1 MKVILI
7 ILRLQKNPLI
17 TLDKLRTLIIFL
29 LLLLSC
35 DFNYESNDNIVA
47 RAGEKTMTNEELI
60 EKLPKI
66 INSEDSLIISN
77 KIINNWA
84 LNQLL
89 IKNAEIN
96 LSSEE
101 VEKIEK
107 ISREYYNDLLIST
120 YKNKVASYN
129 SDTLVLDDEISE
141 YYNSNFDNFI
151 LYEDIIKGRYV
162 RLNKNNFNL
171 NEIKRRFKR
180 FNEQDLTFFDSISL
194 QLLNYSL
201 NDTTWVN
208 KDLFF
213 NKIPVLKDE
222 EIDRIVKKTLYVV
235 KEDSLDV
242 YLIKINDFIV
252 INDKAPLD
260 YIYNRIEELIKNKKR
275 VDFIKK
281 FETET
286 IENAKLENNFEI
298 IK

>member
-1 MKVILI
+1 MKAILI
-7 ILRLQKNPLI
+7 ILQSQKNPLI

-47 RAGEKTMTNEELI
+47 RAGEKTLTNEELI

-77 KIINNWA
+77 KIINDWA

-101 VEKIEK
+101 VEKIKK
-107 ISREYYNDLLIST
+107 ISSEYYNDLLIST
-120 YKNKVASYN
+120 YKNKIASYN

-141 YYNSNFDNFI
+141 YYNSNFDNFL

-171 NEIKRRFKR
+171 NEIKRRFRR

-201 NDTTWVN
+201 NDSTWVN

-222 EIDRIVKKTLYVV
+222 EIERIVKKTLYVV

-242 YLIKINDFIV
+242 YLIKINDFIG

-260 YIYNRIEELIKNKKR
+260 YIYYRIEELIKNKKK

>member
-1 MKVILI
+1 MKAILI
-7 ILRLQKNPLI
+7 ILQSQKNPLI
-17 TLDKLRTLIIFL
+17 TLDKLRTLLIFL
-29 LLLLSC
+29 LLLFSC

-47 RAGEKTMTNEELI
+47 RAGEKTLTNEELI

-77 KIINNWA
+77 KIINDWA

-96 LSSEE
+96 LSSKE

-141 YYNSNFDNFI
+141 YYNSNFDNFL

-171 NEIKRRFKR
+171 NEIKRRFRR

-213 NKIPVLKDE
+213 NKIPVLNDE
-222 EIDRIVKKTLYVV
+222 EIERIVKKTLYVV

-242 YLIKINDFIV
+242 YLIKINDFIG
-252 INDKAPLD
+252 INGKAPLD
-260 YIYNRIEELIKNKKR
+260 YIYYRIEELIKNKKK

>member
-1 MKVILI
+1 MRVILI
-7 ILRLQKNPLI
+7 ILRLQKNLLI
-17 TLDKLRTLIIFL
+17 TLDKLRKLFIFL
-29 LLLLSC
+29 LLILSC
-35 DFNYESNDNIVA
+35 DFNTESNDNIVA
-47 RAGEKTMTNEELI
+47 IVGDKTLSKEDLI
-60 EKLPKI
+60 NKLPKI
-66 INSEDSLIISN
+66 VNSEDSIIISN

-89 IKNAEIN
+89 IDNAEIN

-107 ISREYYNDLLIST
+107 ISSDYYNDLLIST

-129 SDTLVLDDEISE
+129 SDTLVLDDEISK
-141 YYNSNFDNFI
+141 YYDSNFENFL

-171 NEIKRRFKR
+171 NEIKRRFRR

-213 NKIPVLKDE
+213 NKIPVIKDE
-222 EIDRIVKKTLYVV
+222 EIERIVKKTLYVV

-242 YLIKINDFIV
+242 YLIKINDFID

-286 IENAKLENNFEI
+286 IENAKIENNFEI

>member
-1 MKVILI
+1 MKAILI
-7 ILRLQKNPLI
+7 ILQSQKNPLI
-17 TLDKLRTLIIFL
+17 TLDKLRTLLIFL

-47 RAGEKTMTNEELI
+47 RAGEKTLTNEELI

-77 KIINNWA
+77 KIINDWA

-107 ISREYYNDLLIST
+107 ISSEYYNDLLIST
-120 YKNKVASYN
+120 YKNKIASYN

-141 YYNSNFDNFI
+141 YYNSNFDNFL

-171 NEIKRRFKR
+171 NEIKRRFRR

-222 EIDRIVKKTLYVV
+222 EIERIVKKTLYVV

-242 YLIKINDFIV
+242 YLIKINDFIG
-252 INDKAPLD
+252 INGKAPLD
-260 YIYNRIEELIKNKKR
+260 YIYYRIEELIKNKKK

>member
-129 SDTLVLDDEISE
+129 SETLVL
-141 YYNSNFDNFI
+141 
-151 LYEDIIKGRYV
+151 
-162 RLNKNNFNL
+162 
-171 NEIKRRFKR
+171 
-180 FNEQDLTFFDSISL
+180 
-194 QLLNYSL
+194 
-201 NDTTWVN
+201 
-208 KDLFF
+208 
-213 NKIPVLKDE
+213 P
-222 EIDRIVKKTLYVV
+222 
-235 KEDSLDV
+235 V
-242 YLIKINDFIV
+242 YLM
-252 INDKAPLD
+252 
-260 YIYNRIEELIKNKKR
+260 
-275 VDFIKK
+275 
-281 FETET
+281 
-286 IENAKLENNFEI
+286 
-298 IK
+298 

>member
-17 TLDKLRTLIIFL
+17 TLGKLRTLIIFL

-47 RAGEKTMTNEELI
+47 RVGEKTMTNEELI

>member
-1 MKVILI
+1 MRVILI
-7 ILRLQKNPLI
+7 ILRLQKNLLI
-17 TLDKLRTLIIFL
+17 TLDKLRKLFIL
-29 LLLLSC
+29 LLLILSC
-35 DFNYESNDNIVA
+35 DFNTELNDNIVA
-47 RAGEKTMTNEELI
+47 RVGDKTLSKEDLI
-60 EKLPKI
+60 NKLPKI
-66 INSEDSLIISN
+66 VNSEDSIIISN

-89 IKNAEIN
+89 IENAEIN
-96 LSSEE
+96 LSNEE

-107 ISREYYNDLLIST
+107 ISNDYYNDLLIST
-120 YKNKVASYN
+120 YKNKLASYN

-141 YYNSNFDNFI
+141 YYDSNFENFL

-171 NEIKRRFKR
+171 NEIKRRFRR

-222 EIDRIVKKTLYVV
+222 EIERIVKKTLYVV

-242 YLIKINDFIV
+242 YLIKINDFID

-260 YIYNRIEELIKNKKR
+260 YIYNRIEELIKNKKK

-286 IENAKLENNFEI
+286 IENAKIENNFEI

>member
-1 MKVILI
+1 
-7 ILRLQKNPLI
+7 LR
-17 TLDKLRTLIIFL
+17 KLFIL
-29 LLLLSC
+29 LLLILSC
-35 DFNYESNDNIVA
+35 DFNTELNDNIVA
-47 RAGEKTMTNEELI
+47 RVGDKTLSKEDLI
-60 EKLPKI
+60 NKLPKI
-66 INSEDSLIISN
+66 VNSEDSIIISN

-89 IKNAEIN
+89 IDNAEIN
-96 LSSEE
+96 LSNEE

-107 ISREYYNDLLIST
+107 ISNDYYNDLLIST
-120 YKNKVASYN
+120 YKNKLASYN

-141 YYNSNFDNFI
+141 YYDSNFENFL

-171 NEIKRRFKR
+171 NEIKRRFRR

-201 NDTTWVN
+201 NDTIWVN

-222 EIDRIVKKTLYVV
+222 EIERIVKKTLYVV

-242 YLIKINDFIV
+242 YLIKINDFID

-286 IENAKLENNFEI
+286 IENAKIENNFEI

>member
-1 MKVILI
+1 MKAILI
-7 ILRLQKNPLI
+7 ILQSQKNPLI
-17 TLDKLRTLIIFL
+17 TLDKLRTLLIFL
-29 LLLLSC
+29 LLLFSC

-47 RAGEKTMTNEELI
+47 RAGEKTLTNEELI

-77 KIINNWA
+77 KIINDWA

-141 YYNSNFDNFI
+141 YYNSNFDNFL

-171 NEIKRRFKR
+171 NEIKRRFRR

-201 NDTTWVN
+201 NDSTWVN

-222 EIDRIVKKTLYVV
+222 EIERIVKKTLYVV

-242 YLIKINDFIV
+242 YLIKINDFIG

-260 YIYNRIEELIKNKKR
+260 YIYYRIEELIKNKKK

>member
-1 MKVILI
+1 
-7 ILRLQKNPLI
+7 
-17 TLDKLRTLIIFL
+17 
-29 LLLLSC
+29 LSC

-129 SDTLVLDDEISE
+129 SDTLVLNDEISE

>member
-1 MKVILI
+1 MRVILI
-7 ILRLQKNPLI
+7 ILRLQKNLLI
-17 TLDKLRTLIIFL
+17 TLDKLRKLFIFL
-29 LLLLSC
+29 LLILSC
-35 DFNYESNDNIVA
+35 DFNTESNDNIVA
-47 RAGEKTMTNEELI
+47 IVGDKTLSKEDLI
-60 EKLPKI
+60 NKLPKI
-66 INSEDSLIISN
+66 VNSEDSIIISN

-89 IKNAEIN
+89 IDNAEIN

-107 ISREYYNDLLIST
+107 ISSDYYNDLLIST

-141 YYNSNFDNFI
+141 YYDSNFENFL

-171 NEIKRRFKR
+171 NEIKRRFRR

-222 EIDRIVKKTLYVV
+222 EIERIVKKTLYVV

-242 YLIKINDFIV
+242 YLIKINDFID

-260 YIYNRIEELIKNKKR
+260 YIYNRIEELIKNKKK

-286 IENAKLENNFEI
+286 IENAKIENNFEI

>member
-1 MKVILI
+1 MKAILI
-7 ILRLQKNPLI
+7 ILQSQKNPLI
-17 TLDKLRTLIIFL
+17 TLDKLRTLLIFL
-29 LLLLSC
+29 LLLFSC

-47 RAGEKTMTNEELI
+47 RAGEKTLTNEELI

-77 KIINNWA
+77 KIINDWA

-107 ISREYYNDLLIST
+107 ISSEYYNDLLIST
-120 YKNKVASYN
+120 YKNKIASYN

-141 YYNSNFDNFI
+141 YYNSNFDNFL

-171 NEIKRRFKR
+171 NEIKRRFRR

-201 NDTTWVN
+201 NDSTWVN

-222 EIDRIVKKTLYVV
+222 EIERIVKKTLYVV

-242 YLIKINDFIV
+242 YLIKINDFIG
-252 INDKAPLD
+252 INGKAPLD
-260 YIYNRIEELIKNKKR
+260 YIYYRIEELIKNKKK

>member
-1 MKVILI
+1 MKVIHTT
-7 ILRLQKNPLI
+7 LRLQKNLLI
-17 TLDKLRTLIIFL
+17 TLDKLRKLLFFLI
-29 LLLLSC
+29 LLLSC
-35 DFNYESNDNIVA
+35 NFNTESNDNIVA
-47 RAGEKTMTNEELI
+47 RAGEKTLTKEELI
-60 EKLPKI
+60 DKLPKI
-66 INSEDSLIISN
+66 INLEDSIIISN

-89 IKNAEIN
+89 IENAEIN

-101 VEKIEK
+101 IEKIEK
-107 ISREYYNDLLIST
+107 ISSEYYNDLLIST

-129 SDTLVLDDEISE
+129 SDTLVLDNEISE
-141 YYNSNFDNFI
+141 YYNSNFDNFL

-171 NEIKRRFKR
+171 NEIKRRFRR

-213 NKIPVLKDE
+213 NKIPVLKDD
-222 EIDRIVKKTLYVV
+222 EIERIVKKTLYVV

-242 YLIKINDFIV
+242 YLIKINDFIG
-252 INDKAPLD
+252 INYKAPLD
-260 YIYNRIEELIKNKKR
+260 YIYNRIEELVKNKKK

>member
-1 MKVILI
+1 MKVIHTT
-7 ILRLQKNPLI
+7 LRLQKNLLI
-17 TLDKLRTLIIFL
+17 TLDKLRKLLFFLI
-29 LLLLSC
+29 LLLSC
-35 DFNYESNDNIVA
+35 NFNTESNDNIVA
-47 RAGEKTMTNEELI
+47 RAGEKTLTKEELI
-60 EKLPKI
+60 DKLPKI
-66 INSEDSLIISN
+66 INLEDSIIISN

-89 IKNAEIN
+89 IENAEIN

-101 VEKIEK
+101 IEKIEK
-107 ISREYYNDLLIST
+107 ISSEYYNDLLIST

-129 SDTLVLDDEISE
+129 SDTLVLDNEISE
-141 YYNSNFDNFI
+141 YYNSNFDNFL
-151 LYEDIIKGRYV
+151 LYENIIKGRYV

-171 NEIKRRFKR
+171 NEIKRRFRR

-213 NKIPVLKDE
+213 NKIPVLKDD
-222 EIDRIVKKTLYVV
+222 EIERIVKKTLYVV

-242 YLIKINDFIV
+242 YLIKINDFIG

-260 YIYNRIEELIKNKKR
+260 YIYYRIEELVKNKKK

>member
-129 SDTLVLDDEISE
+129 SDTLVLNDEISE

-242 YLIKINDFIV
+242 YLIKINDFII

>member
-1 MKVILI
+1 MKVIHTT
-7 ILRLQKNPLI
+7 LRLQKNLLI
-17 TLDKLRTLIIFL
+17 TLDKLRKLLFFLI
-29 LLLLSC
+29 LLLSC
-35 DFNYESNDNIVA
+35 NFNTESNDNIVA
-47 RAGEKTMTNEELI
+47 RAGEKTLTKEELI
-60 EKLPKI
+60 DKLPKI
-66 INSEDSLIISN
+66 INLEDSIIISN

-89 IKNAEIN
+89 IENAEIN

-101 VEKIEK
+101 IEKIEK
-107 ISREYYNDLLIST
+107 ISSEYYNDLLIST

-129 SDTLVLDDEISE
+129 SDTLVLDNEISE
-141 YYNSNFDNFI
+141 YYNSNFDNFL

-171 NEIKRRFKR
+171 NEIKRRFRR

-213 NKIPVLKDE
+213 NKIPVLKDD
-222 EIDRIVKKTLYVV
+222 EIERIVKKTLYVV

-242 YLIKINDFIV
+242 YLIKINDFIG

-260 YIYNRIEELIKNKKR
+260 YIYNRIEELIKNKKK

-281 FETET
+281 FEIET

>member
-1 MKVILI
+1 MRVILI
-7 ILRLQKNPLI
+7 TLRLQKNLLI
-17 TLDKLRTLIIFL
+17 TLDKLRKLFIL
-29 LLLLSC
+29 LLLILSC
-35 DFNYESNDNIVA
+35 DFNTELNDNIVA
-47 RAGEKTMTNEELI
+47 RVGDKTLSKEDLI
-60 EKLPKI
+60 NKLPKI
-66 INSEDSLIISN
+66 VNSEDSIIISN

-89 IKNAEIN
+89 IENAEIN
-96 LSSEE
+96 LSNEE

-107 ISREYYNDLLIST
+107 ISNDYYNDLLIST

-141 YYNSNFDNFI
+141 YYDSNFENFL

-171 NEIKRRFKR
+171 NEIKRRFRR

-201 NDTTWVN
+201 NDTIWVN

-222 EIDRIVKKTLYVV
+222 EIERIVKKTLYVV

-242 YLIKINDFIV
+242 YLIKINDFID

-286 IENAKLENNFEI
+286 IENAKIENNFEI

>member
-1 MKVILI
+1 MKAILI
-7 ILRLQKNPLI
+7 ILQSQKNPLI
-17 TLDKLRTLIIFL
+17 TLDKLRTLLIFL

-47 RAGEKTMTNEELI
+47 RAGEKTLTNEELI

-77 KIINNWA
+77 KIINDWA

-141 YYNSNFDNFI
+141 YYNSNFDNFL

-171 NEIKRRFKR
+171 NEIKRRFRR

-222 EIDRIVKKTLYVV
+222 EIERIVKKTLYVV

-242 YLIKINDFIV
+242 YLIKINDFIG
-252 INDKAPLD
+252 INGKAPLD
-260 YIYNRIEELIKNKKR
+260 YIYYRIEELIKNKKK

>member
-1 MKVILI
+1 MKAILI
-7 ILRLQKNPLI
+7 ILQSQKNPLI
-17 TLDKLRTLIIFL
+17 TLDKLRTLLIFL

-47 RAGEKTMTNEELI
+47 RAGEKTLTNEELI

-77 KIINNWA
+77 KIINDWA

-96 LSSEE
+96 LSSKE

-141 YYNSNFDNFI
+141 YYNSNFDNFL

-171 NEIKRRFKR
+171 NEIKRRFRR

-201 NDTTWVN
+201 NDSTWVN

-222 EIDRIVKKTLYVV
+222 EIERIVKKTLYVV

-242 YLIKINDFIV
+242 YLIKINDFIG
-252 INDKAPLD
+252 INGKAPLD
-260 YIYNRIEELIKNKKR
+260 YIYYRIEELIKNKKK

-281 FETET
+281 FEIET

>member
-1 MKVILI
+1 MKAILI
-7 ILRLQKNPLI
+7 ILQSQKNPLI
-17 TLDKLRTLIIFL
+17 TLDKLRTLLIFL

-47 RAGEKTMTNEELI
+47 RAGEKTLTNEELI

-77 KIINNWA
+77 KIINDWA

-96 LSSEE
+96 LSIKE

-141 YYNSNFDNFI
+141 YYNSNFDNFL

-171 NEIKRRFKR
+171 NEIKRRFRR

-222 EIDRIVKKTLYVV
+222 EIERIVKKTLYVV

-242 YLIKINDFIV
+242 YLIKINDFIG

-260 YIYNRIEELIKNKKR
+260 YIYYRIEELIKNKKK

>member
-1 MKVILI
+1 MKVILTT
-7 ILRLQKNPLI
+7 LRLQKNLLI
-17 TLDKLRTLIIFL
+17 TLDKLRKLFFFLI
-29 LLLLSC
+29 LLLSC
-35 DFNYESNDNIVA
+35 NFNTESNDNIVA
-47 RAGEKTMTNEELI
+47 RAGEKTLTKEELI
-60 EKLPKI
+60 DKLPKI
-66 INSEDSLIISN
+66 INLEDSIIISN

-89 IKNAEIN
+89 IENAEIN

-101 VEKIEK
+101 IEKIEK
-107 ISREYYNDLLIST
+107 ISSEYYNDLLIST

-129 SDTLVLDDEISE
+129 SDTLVLDNEISE
-141 YYNSNFDNFI
+141 YYNSNFDNFL

-171 NEIKRRFKR
+171 NEIKRRFRR

-201 NDTTWVN
+201 NDSIWVN

-222 EIDRIVKKTLYVV
+222 EIERIVKKTLYVV

-242 YLIKINDFIV
+242 YLIKINDFIG

-260 YIYNRIEELIKNKKR
+260 YIYNRIEELVKNKKK

>member
-7 ILRLQKNPLI
+7 ILQSQKNPLI
-17 TLDKLRTLIIFL
+17 TLDKLRTLIVFL
-29 LLLLSC
+29 LLLFSC
-35 DFNYESNDNIVA
+35 DFNYESKDNIVA
-47 RAGEKTMTNEELI
+47 RAGEKTLTNEELI

-107 ISREYYNDLLIST
+107 ISSEYYNDLLIST

-141 YYNSNFDNFI
+141 YYNSNFDNFL

-171 NEIKRRFKR
+171 NEIKRRFRR

-213 NKIPVLKDE
+213 NKIQVLKDE
-222 EIDRIVKKTLYVV
+222 EIERIVKKTLYVV

-242 YLIKINDFIV
+242 YLIKINDFIG

-260 YIYNRIEELIKNKKR
+260 YIYYRIEELIKNKKR

-286 IENAKLENNFEI
+286 IENAKIENNFEI

>member
-47 RAGEKTMTNEELI
+47 RVGEKTMTNEELI

-242 YLIKINDFIV
+242 YLIKINDFII

>member
-1 MKVILI
+1 MRKLLFFLI
-7 ILRLQKNPLI
+7 
-17 TLDKLRTLIIFL
+17 
-29 LLLLSC
+29 LLLSC
-35 DFNYESNDNIVA
+35 NFNTESNDNIVA
-47 RAGEKTMTNEELI
+47 RAGEKTLTKEELI
-60 EKLPKI
+60 DKLPKI
-66 INSEDSLIISN
+66 INLEDSIIISN

-89 IKNAEIN
+89 IENAEIN

-101 VEKIEK
+101 IEKIEK
-107 ISREYYNDLLIST
+107 ISSEYYNDLLIST

-129 SDTLVLDDEISE
+129 SDTLVLDNEISE
-141 YYNSNFDNFI
+141 YYNSNFDNFL

-171 NEIKRRFKR
+171 NEIKRRFRR

-213 NKIPVLKDE
+213 NKIPVLKDD
-222 EIDRIVKKTLYVV
+222 EIERIVKKTLYVV

-242 YLIKINDFIV
+242 YLIKINDFIG

-260 YIYNRIEELIKNKKR
+260 YIYNRIEELVKNKKK

>member
-1 MKVILI
+1 MKAILI
-7 ILRLQKNPLI
+7 ILQSQKNPLI
-17 TLDKLRTLIIFL
+17 TLDKLRTLLIFL

-47 RAGEKTMTNEELI
+47 RAGEKTLTNEELI

-77 KIINNWA
+77 KIINDWA

-96 LSSEE
+96 LSSKE

-141 YYNSNFDNFI
+141 YYNSNFDNFL

-171 NEIKRRFKR
+171 NEIKRRFRR
-180 FNEQDLTFFDSISL
+180 FNEQDLIFLDSISL

-201 NDTTWVN
+201 NDSTWVN

-222 EIDRIVKKTLYVV
+222 EIERIVKKTLYVV

-242 YLIKINDFIV
+242 YLIKINDFIG
-252 INDKAPLD
+252 INGKAPLD
-260 YIYNRIEELIKNKKR
+260 YIYYRIEELIKNKKK

>member
-17 TLDKLRTLIIFL
+17 TLGKLRTLIIFL

-47 RAGEKTMTNEELI
+47 RVGEKTMTNEELI

-286 IENAKLENNFEI
+286 IENAKLENKFEI

>member
-1 MKVILI
+1 MRVILI
-7 ILRLQKNPLI
+7 TLRLQKNLLI
-17 TLDKLRTLIIFL
+17 TLDKLRKLFIFL
-29 LLLLSC
+29 LLILSC
-35 DFNYESNDNIVA
+35 DFNTELNDNIIA
-47 RAGEKTMTNEELI
+47 RVGDKTLSKKDLI
-60 EKLPKI
+60 DKLPKN
-66 INSEDSLIISN
+66 INSDDSIIISN

-89 IKNAEIN
+89 IDNAEIN

-107 ISREYYNDLLIST
+107 ISSDYYNDLLIST
-120 YKNKVASYN
+120 YKNKIASYN
-129 SDTLVLDDEISE
+129 SDTLVLDDEISK
-141 YYNSNFDNFI
+141 YYDSNFENFL

-171 NEIKRRFKR
+171 NEIKRRFRR

-201 NDTTWVN
+201 NDSTWVN

-222 EIDRIVKKTLYVV
+222 EIERIVKKTLYVV

-242 YLIKINDFIV
+242 YLIKINDFIG
-252 INDKAPLD
+252 INDKAPID
-260 YIYNRIEELIKNKKR
+260 YIYYRIEELIKNKKR

-286 IENAKLENNFEI
+286 IENAKLEKNFEI

>member
-1 MKVILI
+1 MKAILI
-7 ILRLQKNPLI
+7 ILQSQKNPLI
-17 TLDKLRTLIIFL
+17 TLDKLRTLLIFL

-47 RAGEKTMTNEELI
+47 RAGENTLTNEELI

-77 KIINNWA
+77 KIINDWA

-101 VEKIEK
+101 VEKIKK
-107 ISREYYNDLLIST
+107 ISSEYYNDLLIST
-120 YKNKVASYN
+120 YKNKIASYN

-141 YYNSNFDNFI
+141 YYNSNFDNFL

-171 NEIKRRFKR
+171 NEIKRRFRR

-201 NDTTWVN
+201 NDSTWVN

-222 EIDRIVKKTLYVV
+222 EIERIVKKTLYVV

-242 YLIKINDFIV
+242 YLIKINDFIG

-260 YIYNRIEELIKNKKR
+260 YIYNRIEELIKNKKK

-281 FETET
+281 FEIET

>member
-1 MKVILI
+1 MKAILI
-7 ILRLQKNPLI
+7 ILQLQKNPLI
-17 TLDKLRTLIIFL
+17 TLDKLRTLLIFL
-29 LLLLSC
+29 LLLFSC

-47 RAGEKTMTNEELI
+47 RAGEKTLTNEELI

-77 KIINNWA
+77 KIINDWA

-107 ISREYYNDLLIST
+107 ISSEYYNDLLIST
-120 YKNKVASYN
+120 YKNKIASYN

-141 YYNSNFDNFI
+141 YYNSNFDNFL

-171 NEIKRRFKR
+171 NEIKRRFRR

-222 EIDRIVKKTLYVV
+222 EIERIVKKTLYVV

-242 YLIKINDFIV
+242 YLIKINDFIG

-260 YIYNRIEELIKNKKR
+260 YIYYRIEELIKNKKK

>member
-1 MKVILI
+1 MKAILI
-7 ILRLQKNPLI
+7 ILQSQKNPLI
-17 TLDKLRTLIIFL
+17 TLDKLRTLLIFL

-47 RAGEKTMTNEELI
+47 RAGEKTLTNEELI

-77 KIINNWA
+77 KIINDWA

-96 LSSEE
+96 LSIKE

-141 YYNSNFDNFI
+141 YYNSNFDNFL

-171 NEIKRRFKR
+171 NEIKRRFRR

-222 EIDRIVKKTLYVV
+222 EIERIVKKTLYVV

-242 YLIKINDFIV
+242 YLIKINDFIG
-252 INDKAPLD
+252 INGKAPLD
-260 YIYNRIEELIKNKKR
+260 YIYYRIEELIKNKKK

>member
-1 MKVILI
+1 MKAILI
-7 ILRLQKNPLI
+7 ILQSQKNPLI
-17 TLDKLRTLIIFL
+17 TLDKLRTLLIFL
-29 LLLLSC
+29 LLLFSC

-47 RAGEKTMTNEELI
+47 RAGEKTLTNEELI

-77 KIINNWA
+77 KIINDWA

-107 ISREYYNDLLIST
+107 ISSEYYNDLLIST
-120 YKNKVASYN
+120 YKNKIASYN

-141 YYNSNFDNFI
+141 YYNSNFDNFL

-171 NEIKRRFKR
+171 NEIKRRFRR

-201 NDTTWVN
+201 NDSTWVN

-222 EIDRIVKKTLYVV
+222 EIERIVKKTLYVV

-242 YLIKINDFIV
+242 YLIKINDFIG

-260 YIYNRIEELIKNKKR
+260 YIYYRIEELIKNKKK

>member
-1 MKVILI
+1 MRVILI
-7 ILRLQKNPLI
+7 TLRLQKNLLI
-17 TLDKLRTLIIFL
+17 TLDKLRKLFIFL
-29 LLLLSC
+29 LLILSC
-35 DFNYESNDNIVA
+35 DFNTELNDNIIA
-47 RAGEKTMTNEELI
+47 RVGDKTLSKKDLI
-60 EKLPKI
+60 DKLPKN
-66 INSEDSLIISN
+66 INSDDSIIISN

-89 IKNAEIN
+89 IDNAEIN

-107 ISREYYNDLLIST
+107 ISSDYYNDLLIST

-129 SDTLVLDDEISE
+129 SDTLVLDDEISK
-141 YYNSNFDNFI
+141 YYDSNFENFL

-171 NEIKRRFKR
+171 NEIKRRFRR

-201 NDTTWVN
+201 NDSTWVN

-222 EIDRIVKKTLYVV
+222 EIERIVKKTLYVV

-242 YLIKINDFIV
+242 YLIKINDFID

-286 IENAKLENNFEI
+286 IENAKLEKNFEI

>member
-1 MKVILI
+1 M
-7 ILRLQKNPLI
+7 
-17 TLDKLRTLIIFL
+17 
-29 LLLLSC
+29 SC

-47 RAGEKTMTNEELI
+47 RAGEKTLTNEELI

-77 KIINNWA
+77 KIINDWA

-96 LSSEE
+96 LSSKE

-141 YYNSNFDNFI
+141 YYNSNFDNFL

-171 NEIKRRFKR
+171 NEIKRRFRR

-201 NDTTWVN
+201 NDSTWVN

-222 EIDRIVKKTLYVV
+222 EIERIVKKTLYVV

-242 YLIKINDFIV
+242 YLIKIEKFKGTNE
-252 INDKAPLD
+252 KAPLD
-260 YIYNRIEELIKNKKR
+260 FIKSIIRELIKKKKN

>member
-1 MKVILI
+1 MKAILI
-7 ILRLQKNPLI
+7 ILRSQKNPLI
-17 TLDKLRTLIIFL
+17 TLDKLRTLLIFL

-47 RAGEKTMTNEELI
+47 RAGEKTLTNEELI

-77 KIINNWA
+77 KIINDWA

-107 ISREYYNDLLIST
+107 ISSEYYNDLLIST
-120 YKNKVASYN
+120 YKNKIASYN

-141 YYNSNFDNFI
+141 YYNSNFDNFL

-171 NEIKRRFKR
+171 NEIKRRFRR

-201 NDTTWVN
+201 NDSTWVN

-222 EIDRIVKKTLYVV
+222 EIERIVKKTLYVV

-242 YLIKINDFIV
+242 YLIKINDFIG

-260 YIYNRIEELIKNKKR
+260 YIYYRIEELIKNKKK